1 MKENIGNIQESGRED
16 FNVTLHAKISKP
28 DLHEENICL
37 RLNDDDAFDGIG
49 EHVGTGA
56 PTH

>member
-1 MKENIGNIQESGRED
+1 
-16 FNVTLHAKISKP
+16 LHAKISKP
-28 DLHEENICL
+28 DLHEEIIYL
-37 RLNDDDAFDGIG
+37 RLDDDDAFDGIG